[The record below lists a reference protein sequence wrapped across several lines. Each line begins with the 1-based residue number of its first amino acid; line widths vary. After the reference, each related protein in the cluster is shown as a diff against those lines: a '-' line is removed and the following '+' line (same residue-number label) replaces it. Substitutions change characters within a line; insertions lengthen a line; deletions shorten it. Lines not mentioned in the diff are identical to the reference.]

1 MSYFLLCKRNIFRHF
16 RGVVEVLA
24 ITAVNGNCSEADA
37 QRNILRWGLII
48 LRCLLTKKLPKVLM
62 IYHLRTLDAAGC
74 PDIPVYR
81 WWLTTL
87 LPITYNFLGMVHRR
101 KRRTSDWCFMI
112 LFQNKL
118 FTGVQK
124 RHSLLLMTTKS
135 STTDRMGS
143 TMSSSQTRR
152 IQAESKVK

>member
-1 MSYFLLCKRNIFRHF
+1 MQEKHFSSLQRGGWSVGDHRSQWQLLRGWCAEKYLEVNSYNSEMS
-16 RGVVEVLA
+16 
-24 ITAVNGNCSEADA
+24 
-37 QRNILRWGLII
+37 
-48 LRCLLTKKLPKVLM
+48 LTKKLPKVLM

-81 WWLTTL
+81 WWLTVTTP
-87 LPITYNFLGMVHRR
+87 LPTTYNFLGMVHRR

-118 FTGVQK
+118 FSGVQK
-124 RHSLLLMTTKS
+124 RHSLLLMITKS

-143 TMSSSQTRR
+143 TMSSSQTRLIR
-152 IQAESKVK
+152 AESKVK